1 VVGGGGYVL
10 PRYLERL
17 WPQGTVDVVEIDL
30 GVTKAAMA
38 AFELDPNTKI
48 NTINL
53 DARNYIDALSRQQ
66 QEGLQTKLYDFIY
79 EDALDHYTVPW
90 QLTTKQF
97 NDRVYKLLGD
107 DGIYMVE
114 LIDIFDSGLF
124 LGSYINTLEQTFPF
138 VSVIS
143 QKDVKT
149 WDRNT
154 FVVVAA
160 KRNLDLADV
169 CKDFEISRIVWYL
182 DNSQI
187 TQAREKSKG
196 MVLADDYAPV
206 ENLTSPVYL
215 RDIEPRAT
223 ILAEKGRK
231 YASRGDL
238 KNAMKKLEVFAEI
251 DPSSSVREYG
261 LVALIFADAGRTDNA
276 FKIFSAA
283 LDKFGDARYKD
294 QMPML
299 LFNYAA
305 ILKRTGDSRKSGELF
320 ARDEQICNELISN
333 NPLSV
338 EPYRVLGNVFAENG
352 DFAKAIECFRKAVA
366 LEPDNHENFKNLI
379 QALEVS
385 GDIDSA
391 IGAAQ
396 NAIEHFHSIQRFED
410 VENFK
415 NSLQQLQSQKAD
427 KK

>member
-1 VVGGGGYVL
+1 ML

-17 WPQGTVDVVEIDL
+17 WPQGTVDVVEIDP

-66 QEGLQTKLYDFIY
+66 QGGEQTKLYDFIC

-97 NDRVYKLLGD
+97 NDRVYKLLTY

-114 LIDIFDSGLF
+114 LIDIYDNAFF
-124 LGSYINTLEQTFPF
+124 LGSYINTLEQSFPF

-154 FVVVAA
+154 FVVIAA
-160 KRNLDLADV
+160 KRNLDLSDV

-182 DNSQI
+182 DDSQI

-196 MVLADDYAPV
+196 MVLTDDYAPV

-215 RDIEPRAT
+215 RNIEPRAT
-223 ILAEKGRK
+223 ILAEQARK
-231 YASRGDL
+231 YASQGNLR
-238 KNAMKKLEVFAEI
+238 KAMKKLEVFAEI
-251 DPSSSVREYG
+251 DPSTCVREYG
-261 LVALIFADAGRTDNA
+261 LVALIFAEGGRTADA

-294 QMPML
+294 QMPMH

-320 ARDEQICNELISN
+320 ARAEQICNELISD
-333 NPLSV
+333 NPQSV

-352 DFAKAIECFRKAVA
+352 DFVKAIECFRKAVA
-366 LEPDNHENFKNLI
+366 IEPDNQENHKNLI
-379 QALEVS
+379 QAFEVT

-391 IGAAQ
+391 IQAAQ
-396 NAIEHFHSIQRFED
+396 NAIEHFQSIQRPAD

-415 NSLQQLQSQKAD
+415 NSLQQLQAQKEIR
-427 KK
+427 K